1 MKSWRTKVKV
11 VLDLS
16 NYATKADL
24 KNATGVV
31 TSFAEKTDIANLK
44 SVVNKLDIDKL
55 KKCTKW
61 FKQLEKYSR

>member
-1 MKSWRTKVKV
+1 M
-11 VLDLS
+11 S

-24 KNATGVV
+24 KNAAGVV